1 MRIEINE
8 EVELDMDILCDN
20 LHQLSKRELTLL
32 HEATS
37 NEISN
42 SYSDNV
48 TQITDNHILV
58 KLNKSDMTL
67 DNLEKFEY
75 LSKNIWDKQN

>member
-1 MRIEINE
+1 MKIKINK
-8 EVELDMDILCDN
+8 EVELDIDILCNN
-20 LHQLSKRELTLL
+20 LHQLSERELTLL
-32 HEATS
+32 HEATVKEMFY
-37 NEISN
+37 NF
-42 SYSDNV
+42 SDNV
-48 TQITDNHILV
+48 TQVTDNHILV

>member
-1 MRIEINE
+1 MKIEINE
-8 EVELDMDILCDN
+8 EVELDIDILCDN
-20 LHQLSKRELTLL
+20 LYQLSKRELTLL
-32 HEATS
+32 HESTVKQM
-37 NEISN
+37 
-42 SYSDNV
+42 SYSFSDNV

-75 LSKNIWDKQN
+75 LSKNIWNK